1 MRVEPLGR
9 GVGIYVSD
17 AHHFTTDTILLA
29 NFASAKTG
37 ERIVELGT
45 GCGTIPLL
53 MIRDASPANI
63 RAVEIQPE
71 AVELLRRSV
80 ELNLQNGID
89 RAALIEPILGD
100 IRDIKNL
107 LPAGESDLVVC
118 NPPYKLP
125 GSGLTNPDK
134 AKMTARHESEC
145 TLDDI
150 CEAAS
155 CLLRFSG
162 RFVMC
167 QRPERLTDVL
177 GCMRAH
183 DLEPKRLRFVQG
195 RAGKAPKLFLCEAK
209 RGAKRGYMD
218 VLPTLIVE
226 DENGFTEEMKSIYG
240 SYKEGYNG

>member
-1 MRVEPLGR
+1 MRIEPLGS

-29 NFASAKTG
+29 NFASAKNG
-37 ERIVELGT
+37 ERIVDLGT

-53 MIRDASPANI
+53 MIRDITPAHIN
-63 RAVEIQPE
+63 AVEIQPE
-71 AVELLRRSV
+71 AVDLLLRSI
-80 ELNLQNGID
+80 ELNLQGGID
-89 RAALIEPILGD
+89 RAALIEPMLGN
-100 IRDIKNL
+100 IRDIKSL

-145 TLDDI
+145 TLADI

-155 CLLRFSG
+155 RLLRFSG

-195 RAGKAPKLFLCEAK
+195 RAEKAPKLFLCKAK
-209 RGAKRGYMD
+209 RGAKQGYMD